1 MSEQILLTPIRFLVK
16 TLTKFK
22 VIHQERIPD
31 KGSILMT
38 TNHLSRLDTP
48 LLLAIGDR
56 KDFVGIIAKEYQEK
70 SLIKWVLEK
79 VGTMIWMDR
88 DATDFSAIREALH
101 HLRHGSF
108 VGIAPEGTRSRETKG
123 LLQGKPGAALMAVR
137 ADVPILP
144 VGIIGSDK
152 IYQNWLKLRRPPIIV
167 NVGQP
172 YSLPEIGTEDRQAW
186 IARCIDEI
194 MCRIAVLL
202 PPEYRGYYSEHP
214 RLKALLQTATADELV
229 FNGG

>member
-1 MSEQILLTPIRFLVK
+1 
-16 TLTKFK
+16 
-22 VIHQERIPD
+22 
-31 KGSILMT
+31 MT

-48 LLLAIGDR
+48 LLLAIADR
-56 KDFVGIIAKEYQEK
+56 RDFVGIIAKEYQEK

-123 LLQGKPGAALMAVR
+123 LLKGKSGAALMAIR
-137 ADVPILP
+137 AGVPILP

-152 IYQNWLKLRRPPIIV
+152 IYRNWMRLRRPPIIV
-167 NVGQP
+167 NVGES
-172 YSLPEIGTEDRQAW
+172 YILPDIGKEDRQAW
-186 IARCIDEI
+186 ILRCTDEI
-194 MCRIAVLL
+194 MCRIAALL
-202 PPEYRGYYSEHP
+202 PPEYHGHYTDHP
-214 RLKALLQTATADELV
+214 RLKTLLQETTADDLSFADDSE
-229 FNGG
+229 

>member
-1 MSEQILLTPIRFLVK
+1 MMSEQPLLTPIRFLVK

-31 KGSILMT
+31 RGSILMT

-48 LLLAIGDR
+48 LLLAIADR
-56 KDFVGIIAKEYQEK
+56 RDFVGIIAKEYQEK
-70 SLIKWVLEK
+70 SFIKWVLEK

-108 VGIAPEGTRSRETKG
+108 VGIAPEGTRSRETRG
-123 LLQGKPGAALMAVR
+123 LLKGKPGAALMAVR

-152 IYQNWLKLRRPPIIV
+152 IYQNWLKLRRPQIIV
-167 NVGQP
+167 NVGES
-172 YSLPEIGTEDRQAW
+172 YSLPDIGTEDRQTW
-186 IARCIDEI
+186 ISRCIDEI
-194 MCRIAVLL
+194 MCRIAALL
-202 PPEYRGYYSEHP
+202 PPEYRGYYADHP
-214 RLKALLQTATADELV
+214 RLKALLQEAPLT
-229 FNGG
+229 G

>member
-172 YSLPEIGTEDRQAW
+172 YSLPVIGTEDRQAW
-186 IARCIDEI
+186 IVRCIDEI

-202 PPEYRGYYSEHP
+202 PPEYRGYYAEHP
-214 RLKALLQTATADELV
+214 RLKALLQSATADELV